1 MPVEAPDLGAWLND
15 ARAGSSEAFGKLFD
29 VCHGYL
35 LLVARGEFDCELQAK
50 GGASDVVQDTFLE
63 AQRDFGAFHGTTEKE
78 LLAWLR
84 RLLLNNLSNFSR
96 DFRQTAK
103 RSVRREVPLGDPGN
117 GSMAAGTL
125 PADSLSPSEH
135 AMAGEQRAA
144 LERVLERL
152 PADYRQIIRLRYE
165 EERPFVEIAEIMKR
179 SPNAVRKLWVRAM
192 EQVRE
197 EMELRS

>member
-1 MPVEAPDLGAWLND
+1 MPVDAADLGAWLND

-35 LLVARGEFDCELQAK
+35 LLVARGEFDVALQAK

-63 AQRDFGAFHGTTEKE
+63 AQRDFAAFHGTTERE

-96 DFRQTAK
+96 DYRQTAK
-103 RSVRREVPLGDPGN
+103 RSVRREVSFGDPGK
-117 GSMAAGTL
+117 GQFAAGT
-125 PADSLSPSEH
+125 PAADTLSPSDH

-144 LERVLERL
+144 LERALERL
-152 PADYRQIIRLRYE
+152 PADYRQVIRLRYE
-165 EERPFVEIAEIMKR
+165 EERPFAEIAEIMKR

-192 EQVRE
+192 QNVRE
-197 EMELRS
+197 EMDSRS